1 MDKINY
7 PNEGLTESVETEWN
21 GGPITSP
28 LATGHTKPGGAYL
41 AGWHHHSHSL
51 SFHIMSKLAD
61 LSVPDSK
68 KKSIIME
75 LLNGEANDLL
85 SLAPLSL
92 HASTYILSYSRPLL
106 FIQSHSTQN
115 SGRVK

>member
-51 SFHIMSKLAD
+51 TFHIMSKLAD
-61 LSVPDSK
+61 LSVPDPE

-75 LLNGEANDLL
+75 LHNGEAMTSSLSLL
-85 SLAPLSL
+85 SLSPCFHIHSL
-92 HASTYILSYSRPLL
+92 LVCPS
-106 FIQSHSTQN
+106 FIHPIPQHTEFWES
-115 SGRVK
+115 

>member
-1 MDKINY
+1 
-7 PNEGLTESVETEWN
+7 
-21 GGPITSP
+21 
-28 LATGHTKPGGAYL
+28 
-41 AGWHHHSHSL
+41 
-51 SFHIMSKLAD
+51 MSKLAD

-92 HASTYILSYSRPLL
+92 SMLPHTFSLSLSLFYSSNPTA
-106 FIQSHSTQN
+106 H
-115 SGRVK
+115 RVLGELK